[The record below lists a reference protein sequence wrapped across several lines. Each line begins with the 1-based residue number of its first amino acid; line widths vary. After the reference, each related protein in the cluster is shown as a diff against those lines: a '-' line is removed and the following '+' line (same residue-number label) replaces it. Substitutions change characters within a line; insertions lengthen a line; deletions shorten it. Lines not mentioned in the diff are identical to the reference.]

1 MSPRRG
7 AQAPVVTDTD
17 DRLDLLRTM
26 RRIRRF
32 EETCAELYSA
42 AKIRGFLHLYVGEEA
57 VATGVMSALGPE
69 DAVVSTYREHGH
81 ALARG
86 VPMESVMAEM
96 FGKQSGCS
104 RGRGGSMHLFH
115 ADTRFFGGN
124 AIVAAGIPLAVGL
137 ALADKLAGRRRVTVC
152 FFGEG
157 AAAEGEF
164 HESLNL
170 AALWHLPVLFCCE
183 NNRYAMGTSLA
194 HEHARTDLALRA
206 SSYGMAAWAVDG
218 MEVLAVQ
225 ESARQAVEAIR
236 GGGGPHFLE
245 LRTYRFRAHSMYDP
259 DRYRAKAEVAQE
271 KSHDPIGLLADRL
284 RAEGRLTDEQVAAQ
298 ETEVAAEIAA
308 AVEHAEQ
315 APLEPV
321 EELTRFVY
329 TDRPAREEVPS

>member
-1 MSPRRG
+1 MAARRRTP
-7 AQAPVVTDTD
+7 AKADPAAEHE
-17 DRLDLLRTM
+17 RELLRTM
-26 RRIRRF
+26 LRIRRF
-32 EETCAELYSA
+32 EEACAELYSA
-42 AKIRGFLHLYVGEEA
+42 TKIRGFLHLYVGEEA
-57 VATGVMSALGPE
+57 VATGVMSVLEPD

-86 VPMESVMAEM
+86 VPMDALMAEM
-96 FGKQSGCS
+96 FGRQTGCS

-115 ADTRFFGGN
+115 ADTRFVGGN
-124 AIVAAGIPLAVGL
+124 AIVGGGLPLAVGL
-137 ALADKLAGRRRVTVC
+137 GLADHLAGRPRVTAC

-170 AALWHLPVLFCCE
+170 AALWHLPVLFVCE

-194 HEHARTDLALRA
+194 HEHARTDIALRA

-218 MEVLAVQ
+218 MDVRAVE

-236 GGGGPHFLE
+236 HGGGPHFLE
-245 LRTYRFRAHSMYDP
+245 VRTYRFRAHSMYDP
-259 DRYRAKAEVAQE
+259 DRYRPKAEVAEE
-271 KSHDPIGLLADRL
+271 KTHDPVTALAEL
-284 RAEGRLTDEQVAAQ
+284 MTSEGRLTDRQLATLEK
-298 ETEVAAEIAA
+298 EVAAEIAA

-321 EELTRFVY
+321 EDLTRFVHS
-329 TDRPAREEVPS
+329 DRTPAEVT